1 MTGLGRYALTE
12 SFSTGVHRGYNVR
25 MTEKLQPPIDGSQ
38 VPDADAMAHDA
49 RYREVAR
56 VTIVG
61 AILDLVLGIAKLF
74 AGYFAYSQ
82 ALIADGVHSLSDVAT
97 I

>member
-1 MTGLGRYALTE
+1 
-12 SFSTGVHRGYNVR
+12 

-38 VPDADAMAHDA
+38 VPDADAMARDA

-61 AILDLVLGIAKLF
+61 AILDLAERSRTAMILFLSVGVNAVLPPR
-74 AGYFAYSQ
+74 
-82 ALIADGVHSLSDVAT
+82 HSGQNRSGRP
-97 I
+97 

>member
-1 MTGLGRYALTE
+1 
-12 SFSTGVHRGYNVR
+12 

-38 VPDADAMAHDA
+38 VPDADAMARDA

-61 AILDLVLGIAKLF
+61 AILDLVLGV
-74 AGYFAYSQ
+74 YR
-82 ALIADGVHSLSDVAT
+82 
-97 I
+97 